1 MIQDSAGRETAVPRT
16 PGRHPRLLEHADEK
30 HRYTTKC
37 FTGFDTIELAVEY
50 LDLMFLVGAWAIA
63 CRLAWPG

>member
-1 MIQDSAGRETAVPRT
+1 
-16 PGRHPRLLEHADEK
+16 LLEHADEK